1 MEIRDYQLRLAK
13 ECSELLRIKK
23 IAYLAMEVRT
33 GKTITSLQ
41 ACEEYGAKKVL
52 FLTKKKAI
60 SSIQWDYDQFNFCF
74 KLTVINDESMHLILD
89 KDFDIV
95 IHDEHHRFGAFPKPN
110 SIAKSFKER
119 FGNLPMIFLSGTP
132 TPESHSQWFH
142 QFWVSNHSPFK
153 EYINFY
159 KWANDGYVDI
169 KLKYL
174 GYAQVKD
181 YSNADRLK
189 IMGRIRHY
197 LITFTQKEAGFNTS
211 VNEMVLFCDMKPITH
226 QIITK
231 LHSDLVVKNKEG
243 KLIVADSGVK
253 LQQKTHQLYSGTVK
267 FEDGTSKVIDYSK
280 AEYIYENF
288 KDSKIAIFY
297 NFVEEYN
304 ALKEIIG
311 ERLTNDLEDF
321 NSSDKWIALQI
332 VSGREGISLKMA
344 KYLVYYNI
352 AFSAVSYWQSRDR
365 LTTMDRQENEV
376 FYIFAKGGI
385 EEKIYKSVL
394 GKKDY
399 TLALFRKDYKITSMH
414 QGSRKYIQQYG
425 K

>member
-1 MEIRDYQLRLAK
+1 MLKSKMI
-13 ECSELLRIKK
+13 S
-23 IAYLAMEVRT
+23 YLAMEVRT
-33 GKTITSLQ
+33 GKTITSLL
-41 ACEEYGAKKVL
+41 ACEEYGAKNVL
-52 FLTKKKAI
+52 FITKKKAI
-60 SSIQWDYDQFNFCF
+60 SSIQWDYDQFNFSF
-74 KLTVINDESMHLILD
+74 KLTIINTESVHKVLEN
-89 KDFDIV
+89 DFDLIV
-95 IHDEHHRFGAFPKPN
+95 SDEHHKYGAFPKPGTN
-110 SIAKSFKER
+110 AKSFKER

-132 TPESHSQWFH
+132 TPENNSQWFH

-226 QIITK
+226 KIITK

-304 ALKEIIG
+304 SLKEIIG
-311 ERLTNDLEDF
+311 DKLTNDLDEF
-321 NSSDKWIALQI
+321 NNSDKWIALQI

-365 LTTMDRQENEV
+365 LTEKTRLENNI
-376 FYIFAKGGI
+376 FWIFAKGGI
-385 EEKIYKSVL
+385 EEKIYKTVL
-394 GKKDY
+394 GKKDF
-399 TLALFRKDYKITSMH
+399 TLAIFKKEYNINDNLFKR
-414 QGSRKYIQQYG
+414 
-425 K
+425 